1 MTKDQETSLWAD
13 FSRCGLQAGG
23 LCTPSGSQPPDSK
36 CRQLERGFPLQ
47 QLPSTNQIARSS
59 SAACQK
65 CINLKPYLRP
75 TE

>member
-13 FSRCGLQAGG
+13 FSRCGLQAARP
-23 LCTPSGSQPPDSK
+23 LHSL
-36 CRQLERGFPLQ
+36 RLERGFPLQ